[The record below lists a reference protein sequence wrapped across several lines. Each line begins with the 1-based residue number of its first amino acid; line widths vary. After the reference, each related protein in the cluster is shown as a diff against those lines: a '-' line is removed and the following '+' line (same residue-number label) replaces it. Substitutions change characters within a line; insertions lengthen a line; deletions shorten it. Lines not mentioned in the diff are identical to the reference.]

1 MHPRLGPASK
11 AWMPGTKPGH
21 DGKRVTGNGEVSL
34 EAAAIIGRAEER
46 SPNRES
52 PSSSWPGFVP
62 KPDVSGLGLDLERN
76 SAKPSCCASTSWP
89 RVEDVDARDEAR
101 A

>member
-1 MHPRLGPASK
+1 MHPRLGPAPK
-11 AWMPGTKPGH
+11 TWMPGTKPGH
-21 DGKRVTGNGEVSL
+21 DVERVTGHGEVSL
-34 EAAAIIGRAEER
+34 EAAVIGRAEER
-46 SPNRES
+46 SSNRS
-52 PSSSWPGFVP
+52 HQVRHGRASSP